1 VGLEFEACSGRVIG
15 AAVAVHSA
23 LGSGFLEGVYQRAL
37 EMELDAQRIRFERQL
52 KVEVRYRGQVVG
64 VHRLDFLVEDV
75 VVVELKAASAIID
88 AHLAQLRSYLKA
100 TDIRVGLLLNFNA
113 PVLGIRRVVN

>member
-1 VGLEFEACSGRVIG
+1 VGHEFEACSGRVIG

-23 LGSGFLEGVYQRAL
+23 LGPGFLEGVYQRAL
-37 EMELDAQRIRFERQL
+37 EMELDAQLIRFERQL

-64 VHRLDFLVEDV
+64 VHRLDLLVEDV
-75 VVVELKAASAIID
+75 MVVELKAASAIID

-113 PVLGIRRVVN
+113 PVLGVRRVVN